1 VNSKNRPK
9 MSREFESE

>member
-9 MSREFESE
+9 MSREFDAE